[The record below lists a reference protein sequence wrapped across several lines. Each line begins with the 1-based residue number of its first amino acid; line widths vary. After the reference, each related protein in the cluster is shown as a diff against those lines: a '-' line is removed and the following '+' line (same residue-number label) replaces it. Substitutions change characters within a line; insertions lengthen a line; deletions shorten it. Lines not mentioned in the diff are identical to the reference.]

1 MAGVKIEKFL
11 GIAPKISPELLPNTA
26 GQIANNCKLY
36 SGDLIPYPQPVVVDN
51 TERTGTIRT
60 IYALRN
66 PNTQELEWLSWLT
79 DVNIARLA
87 TDEDNE
93 QRFYYTGD
101 GAPKVSNYELATT
114 GAEPYPVTGF
124 DLGLPLPPDGS
135 EPTTVASVFTVRDT
149 ASYARDSGNIAT
161 LVTSTAHGLR
171 SGSFITVSGF
181 TFITGTYNQPGGT
194 TVTITI
200 NGHGIASGATVSLDF
215 TTGAAVD
222 GAYSISNVTTNT
234 FDIVVGTAA
243 TTSGNVNLDL
253 RSFNATNV
261 ECTVINSTT
270 ITYFSPG
277 FQVATYAYTA
287 GRVDLGGLT
296 QARSYLFTW
305 VTPWFE
311 ESIGSPPSDELFIR
325 EGITVTV
332 SGLPTAPP
340 AGNYFIR
347 GIRLYRTL
355 PTASGTEYFRLQTLW
370 FPGTLAR
377 VQRTSNVS
385 RVTLTDYHNLD
396 IDDRFKISGASVA
409 SFDITGGVVT
419 DVIDNYTFEYAQV
432 GADVASTAAT
442 GTLFHDIAQKLSEP
456 ARYWGDGTYDFTDDF
471 DSRLLLSIL
480 ESDEYDAPPEN
491 LQGLVLMQNN
501 IYVGFD
507 GNQLYFSEPGLP
519 HAWPRKYIRSIED
532 NIVALAVIGGFLLV
546 LTEAYPYQ
554 VVGTDPSVMRITRID
569 APYACVSK
577 RSVVSMSYGVVYSSH
592 DGLALYSPS
601 AGPIIITR
609 AIQNQDTWNTGLDPT
624 TITGVFYGDSYFGSH
639 STGSIV
645 FERDD
650 KVGGFFIDSNYQFTA
665 AFYEPVTGK
674 LFYVDGTNGDIYLW
688 DDLTQ
693 PSVTQEWKSK
703 VIITKDF
710 INLGAARVV
719 ADYSDLTTLWD
730 TTGSNWEVS
739 NQLWNNTD
747 QVTFRL
753 WVDKQLIYTVGLND
767 VGTFRLPTGYKS
779 DTFEVGVEGN
789 VRIRSIHLA
798 ETPVGLQSA

>member
-1 MAGVKIEKFL
+1 M
-11 GIAPKISPELLPNTA
+11 PNTS
-26 GQIANNCKLY
+26 GQIAKNCKLY
-36 SGDLIPYPQPVVVDN
+36 SGDLIPYPEPVVVDN
-51 TERTGTIRT
+51 TFRTGTIQT
-60 IYALRN
+60 LYALRD
-66 PNTQELEWLSWLT
+66 PDTQTLEWLSWPT
-79 DVNIARLA
+79 EVDIARLA

-101 GAPKVSNYELATT
+101 GAPKVSNYELATS
-114 GAEPYPVTGF
+114 GPKPYPVEGY

-135 EPTTVASVFTVRDT
+135 EPTTVAATFTEKNTSAFSRD
-149 ASYARDSGNIAT
+149 AGNIAGIT
-161 LVTSTAHGLR
+161 TSVAHGLR
-171 SGSFITVSGF
+171 SGNIITVSGF
-181 TFITGTYNQPGGT
+181 TFRSGTYDQPGT
-194 TVTITI
+194 TTITVTVTAHGLA
-200 NGHGIASGATVSLDF
+200 NGASVTLDF
-215 TTGAAVD
+215 TSGTAID
-222 GAYSISNVTTNT
+222 GSFVITNVTTNT
-234 FDIVVGTAA
+234 FDIIVSATA
-243 TTSGNVNLDL
+243 TTSGNVNLSL
-253 RSFNATNV
+253 ASFNATNV
-261 ECTVINSTT
+261 ECTVVSPTQF
-270 ITYFSPG
+270 TYFSPG
-277 FQVATYAYTA
+277 AQFGPQFYAD
-287 GRVDLGGLT
+287 GRVNLAGLT

-311 ESIGSPPSDELFIR
+311 ESIGSPPSDDLFIK
-325 EGITVTV
+325 EGIIVTV

-340 AGNYFIR
+340 SGNYFVR

-385 RVTLTDYHNLD
+385 RVTMTDYHNLN
-396 IDDRFKISGASVA
+396 IDDRFKISGSPFLLF
-409 SFDITGGVVT
+409 FDITGGIVT
-419 DVIDNYTFEYAQV
+419 NVIDNYTFEYAQV
-432 GADVASTAAT
+432 SGDVASTAAT

-456 ARYWGDGTYDFTDDF
+456 ARYWGDGTFNFTDDF

-501 IYVGFD
+501 IYVGFV
-507 GNQLYFSEPGLP
+507 GNQLYFSEPALP

-546 LTEAYPYQ
+546 LTDAYPYQ
-554 VVGTDPSVMRITRID
+554 VVGTDPNVMRVTRVD

-601 AGPIIITR
+601 AGPVIITR
-609 AIQNQDTWNTGLDPT
+609 AIQNQDTWNADLDPAT
-624 TITGVFYGDSYFGSH
+624 LISVFYGDDYFGSH

-645 FERDD
+645 FERNEEI
-650 KVGGFFIDSNYQFTA
+650 GGYFVDSEYTFTA
-665 AFYEPVTGK
+665 AFYEPLTGK
-674 LFYVDGTNGDIYLW
+674 LFYVSGTNGDIFLW
-688 DDLTQ
+688 NDLNQ
-693 PSVTQEWKSK
+693 PLSTQEWKSK
-703 VIITKDF
+703 TIITKDF

-719 ADYSDLTTLWD
+719 ADYSNLTTSWDLTNINWEAATEVWNSTDEITFSLYVNKELIF
-730 TTGSNWEVS
+730 TTGINDS
-739 NQLWNNTD
+739 
-747 QVTFRL
+747 
-753 WVDKQLIYTVGLND
+753 GL
-767 VGTFRLPTGYKS
+767 FRLPTGYKS